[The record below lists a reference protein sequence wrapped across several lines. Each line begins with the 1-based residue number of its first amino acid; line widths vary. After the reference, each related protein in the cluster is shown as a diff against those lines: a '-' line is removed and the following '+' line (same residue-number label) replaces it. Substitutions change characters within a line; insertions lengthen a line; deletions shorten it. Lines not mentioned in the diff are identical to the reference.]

1 MISNTG
7 KHLIRSQNGLLTT
20 IGWKLG
26 DEVTYALEGSVFIAG
41 ALVQWLRDGLELFND
56 AAETESMALSVPDS
70 GGVFVVPAFVGIGA
84 PHWDPYAR
92 GLMVG
97 LTRDTR
103 RSHIVRASLE
113 AIAFQSAEVL
123 NSISQDTSESLNELR
138 IDGGAAANQFLC
150 QFQADLLG
158 LDVRRPQIL
167 ETTAMGA
174 AFLAGLAVGTWSD
187 QKVLSNLWKEEK
199 TFRSSID
206 RDTADAKMKEWL
218 RAVERSKAWIQ

>member
-70 GGVFVVPAFVGIGA
+70 GGVFVVPAFVGLGA

-103 RSHIVRASLE
+103 RNHIVRASLE

-187 QKVLSNLWKEEK
+187 QQVLSNLWKEEK

>member
-1 MISNTG
+1 M
-7 KHLIRSQNGLLTT
+7 
-20 IGWKLG
+20 
-26 DEVTYALEGSVFIAG
+26 TYALEGSVFIAG

-56 AAETESMALSVPDS
+56 AAETESMALSVSDS
-70 GGVFVVPAFVGIGA
+70 GGVFVVPAFVGLGA

-103 RSHIVRASLE
+103 RNHIVRASLE

-123 NSISQDTSESLNELR
+123 NSISQDTSVSLNELR

-187 QKVLSNLWKEEK
+187 QQVLSNLWKEEK

-218 RAVERSKAWIQ
+218 RAVERSKSWIQ

>member
-1 MISNTG
+1 M
-7 KHLIRSQNGLLTT
+7 
-20 IGWKLG
+20 
-26 DEVTYALEGSVFIAG
+26 TYALEGSVFIAG
-41 ALVQWLRDGLELFND
+41 ALVQWLRDGLELFSD
-56 AAETESMALSVPDS
+56 AAETESMALSVSDS
-70 GGVFVVPAFVGIGA
+70 GGVFVVPAFVGLGA

-174 AFLAGLAVGTWSD
+174 AFLAGLAVGTWSN
-187 QKVLSNLWKEEK
+187 QQVLSNLWKEEK

>member
-1 MISNTG
+1 
-7 KHLIRSQNGLLTT
+7 
-20 IGWKLG
+20 
-26 DEVTYALEGSVFIAG
+26 
-41 ALVQWLRDGLELFND
+41 
-56 AAETESMALSVPDS
+56 MALSVPDS
-70 GGVFVVPAFVGIGA
+70 GGVFVVPAFVGLGA

-187 QKVLSNLWKEEK
+187 QQVLSNLWKEEK

-206 RDTADAKMKEWL
+206 RDTADAKMQEWL

>member
-1 MISNTG
+1 M
-7 KHLIRSQNGLLTT
+7 
-20 IGWKLG
+20 
-26 DEVTYALEGSVFIAG
+26 EYALEGSVFIAG
-41 ALVQWLRDGLELFND
+41 ALVQWLRDGLELFSD
-56 AAETESMALSVPDS
+56 AAETESMALSVSDS
-70 GGVFVVPAFVGIGA
+70 GGVFVVPAFVGLGA

-187 QKVLSNLWKEEK
+187 QQVLSNLWKEEK

>member
-1 MISNTG
+1 M
-7 KHLIRSQNGLLTT
+7 
-20 IGWKLG
+20 
-26 DEVTYALEGSVFIAG
+26 TYALEGSVFIAG
-41 ALVQWLRDGLELFND
+41 ALVQWLRDGLELFSD

-70 GGVFVVPAFVGIGA
+70 GGVFVVPAFVGLGA

-103 RSHIVRASLE
+103 RSHIVRASIE

-187 QKVLSNLWKEEK
+187 QQVLSNLWKEEK

-206 RDTADAKMKEWL
+206 RDTADAKMQEWL

>member
-1 MISNTG
+1 M
-7 KHLIRSQNGLLTT
+7 
-20 IGWKLG
+20 
-26 DEVTYALEGSVFIAG
+26 TYALEGSVFIAG
-41 ALVQWLRDGLELFND
+41 ALVQWLRDGLELFKN
-56 AAETESMALSVPDS
+56 AAETDSMAISVSDS
-70 GGVFVVPAFVGIGA
+70 GGVFVVPAFVGLGA
-84 PHWDPYAR
+84 PHWDSYAR

-123 NSISQDTSESLNELR
+123 NIISQDTSESLNELR

-187 QKVLSNLWKEEK
+187 QQVLSNLWKEEK

>member
-56 AAETESMALSVPDS
+56 AAETESMALSVSDS
-70 GGVFVVPAFVGIGA
+70 GGVFVVPAFVGLGA

-187 QKVLSNLWKEEK
+187 QQVLSNLWKEEK

-206 RDTADAKMKEWL
+206 RNTADAKMKEWL

>member
-1 MISNTG
+1 
-7 KHLIRSQNGLLTT
+7 
-20 IGWKLG
+20 
-26 DEVTYALEGSVFIAG
+26 EGSVFIAG
-41 ALVQWLRDGLELFND
+41 ALVQWLRDGLELFSD
-56 AAETESMALSVPDS
+56 AAETESMALSVSDS
-70 GGVFVVPAFVGIGA
+70 GGVFVVPAFVGLGA

-103 RSHIVRASLE
+103 RNHIVRASLE

-187 QKVLSNLWKEEK
+187 QQVLSNLWKEEK
-199 TFRSSID
+199 TFRSSIN

>member
-1 MISNTG
+1 MC
-7 KHLIRSQNGLLTT
+7 IRDRLTT

-70 GGVFVVPAFVGIGA
+70 GGVFVVPALVGLGA

-113 AIAFQSAEVL
+113 AIAYQSAEVL

-187 QKVLSNLWKEEK
+187 QQVLSDLWKEEK

>member
-1 MISNTG
+1 M
-7 KHLIRSQNGLLTT
+7 
-20 IGWKLG
+20 
-26 DEVTYALEGSVFIAG
+26 TYALEGSVFIAG

-70 GGVFVVPAFVGIGA
+70 GGVFVVPAFVGLGA

-187 QKVLSNLWKEEK
+187 QQVLSSLWKEEK

>member
-1 MISNTG
+1 M
-7 KHLIRSQNGLLTT
+7 
-20 IGWKLG
+20 
-26 DEVTYALEGSVFIAG
+26 TYALEGSVFIAG

-56 AAETESMALSVPDS
+56 AAETESMALSVSDS
-70 GGVFVVPAFVGIGA
+70 GGVFVVPAFVGLGA

-187 QKVLSNLWKEEK
+187 QQVLSNLWKEEK
-199 TFRSSID
+199 TFRSYID

>member
-1 MISNTG
+1 M
-7 KHLIRSQNGLLTT
+7 
-20 IGWKLG
+20 
-26 DEVTYALEGSVFIAG
+26 TYALEGSVFIAG

-70 GGVFVVPAFVGIGA
+70 GGVFVVPAFVGLGA

-97 LTRDTR
+97 LTRDTQ

-187 QKVLSNLWKEEK
+187 QQVLSDLWKEEK

>member
-1 MISNTG
+1 M
-7 KHLIRSQNGLLTT
+7 
-20 IGWKLG
+20 
-26 DEVTYALEGSVFIAG
+26 TYALEGSVFIAG

-70 GGVFVVPAFVGIGA
+70 GGVFVVPAFVGLGA

-187 QKVLSNLWKEEK
+187 QQVLSNLWKEEK